1 MPGLPAH
8 ASWIDNLHS
17 ICSFISFSL
26 SFAANRSPAAA
37 AAPTAALMLSMT
49 MVEKYDVIHTSSP
62 LQPGWRLTGRVVNV
76 ETMCGGGVGGTG
88 VRHRRRLPGTH
99 GKFGRRGG
107 SVLLLVVMMVV
118 VMVKRRDT
126 VVVAPAAAAAL
137 C

>member
-26 SFAANRSPAAA
+26 CFAANRSSAAA
-37 AAPTAALMLSMT
+37 GPTAALMLSMT
-49 MVEKYDVIHTSSP
+49 MVEKYDVIYTSSP

-76 ETMCGGGVGGTG
+76 ETMCGGGVDGTG

-118 VMVKRRDT
+118 VMVKGRDT
-126 VVVAPAAAAAL
+126 VVVAPSAAAATP

>member
-26 SFAANRSPAAA
+26 CFAANRSPAGS
-37 AAPTAALMLSMT
+37 TAALMLSMT
-49 MVEKYDVIHTSSP
+49 MVEKYDVIYTSSP

-76 ETMCGGGVGGTG
+76 ETMCGGGVDGTG

-99 GKFGRRGG
+99 GEFGWRGG
-107 SVLLLVVMMVV
+107 SMLLLVMMVV
-118 VMVKRRDT
+118 VMVKGRDT
-126 VVVAPAAAAAL
+126 VVVAPSAAAATP